1 MSFDLSEYVDVK
13 HRLNLALHKHPDL
26 RIVEDAPELITIG
39 ERVYIQ
45 CAVTVFRSADDLLPG
60 RAYCWEVWPGR
71 TPFTKESE
79 QQNGATSALGRCL
92 GYMGFGI
99 DTGLA
104 SSNEVRTAQGNNH
117 PSTQPMQP
125 GEYRPRYPAND
136 KPAPERAAVGSRATA
151 APASPH
157 FPHAISDKPRGLA
170 TDAQLRLLNTMLKER
185 GLPMPDA
192 GITFSE
198 ASDEISRLKNI
209 PKAKA

>member
-99 DTGLA
+99 DTGIA
-104 SSNEVRTAQGNNH
+104 SQNEVRTAQANNH
-117 PSTQPMQP
+117 PVAERPTA
-125 GEYRPRYPAND
+125 GEMVTR
-136 KPAPERAAVGSRATA
+136 TA

-157 FPHAISDKPRGLA
+157 YPHVNSDKPRGLA

-185 GLPMPDA
+185 GLPAPA
-192 GITFSE
+192 RGITFSE

-209 PKAKA
+209 PKVKQ

>member
-99 DTGLA
+99 DTGIA
-104 SSNEVRTAQGNNH
+104 SANEVRTAQANNH
-117 PSTQPMQP
+117 PST
-125 GEYRPRYPAND
+125 N
-136 KPAPERAAVGSRATA
+136 ERAAVGSRATA

-157 FPHAISDKPRGLA
+157 FPHVNSDKPRGLA

-192 GITFSE
+192 GITFTE
-198 ASDEISRLKNI
+198 ASDEISRLKTI
-209 PKAKA
+209 PKAK

>member
-39 ERVYIQ
+39 ERTYIQ

-99 DTGLA
+99 DTGIA
-104 SSNEVRTAQGNNH
+104 SANEVRTAQANNH
-117 PSTQPMQP
+117 PST
-125 GEYRPRYPAND
+125 D
-136 KPAPERAAVGSRATA
+136 KPAERAAVGSRAA

-157 FPHAISDKPRGLA
+157 FPHANSDKPRGLA
-170 TDAQLRLLNTMLKER
+170 TDAQLRLLNAMLTER
-185 GLPMPDA
+185 GLPAPPA
-192 GITFSE
+192 GITFTE
-198 ASDEISRLKNI
+198 ASDEIGRLKTV
-209 PKAKA
+209 PKAK

>member
-99 DTGLA
+99 DTGIA
-104 SSNEVRTAQGNNH
+104 SANEVRTAQANNH
-117 PSTQPMQP
+117 PST
-125 GEYRPRYPAND
+125 N
-136 KPAPERAAVGSRATA
+136 ERAAVGSKATA

-157 FPHAISDKPRGLA
+157 FPHANSDKPRGLA

-185 GLPMPDA
+185 DLPAPPA
-192 GITFSE
+192 GITFNE
-198 ASDEISRLKNI
+198 ASDEISRLKLI
-209 PKAKA
+209 PKAK

>member
-1 MSFDLSEYVDVK
+1 VSFDLSEYVDVK

-99 DTGLA
+99 DTGIA
-104 SSNEVRTAQGNNH
+104 SANEVRTAQANNH
-117 PSTQPMQP
+117 PST
-125 GEYRPRYPAND
+125 D
-136 KPAPERAAVGSRATA
+136 KPTDRAAVGSRATA

-157 FPHAISDKPRGLA
+157 FPHASSDKPRGLA
-170 TDAQLRLLNTMLKER
+170 TDAQLRLLNAMLKER

-192 GITFSE
+192 GITFTE
-198 ASDEISRLKNI
+198 ASDEISRLKLI
-209 PKAKA
+209 PKAK

>member
-1 MSFDLSEYVDVK
+1 LSFDLSEYVDVK

-26 RIVEDAPELITIG
+26 RVVEDAPELITIG

-99 DTGLA
+99 DTGIA
-104 SSNEVRTAQGNNH
+104 SQNEVRTAQANNH
-117 PSTQPMQP
+117 PATN
-125 GEYRPRYPAND
+125 ERPVA
-136 KPAPERAAVGSRATA
+136 GFRATA

-157 FPHAISDKPRGLA
+157 IPRVDPDKPRGLA
-170 TDAQLRLLNTMLKER
+170 TDAQLRLLNTMLSER
-185 GLPMPDA
+185 GLPAPPA
-192 GITFSE
+192 GITFTE
-198 ASDEISRLKNI
+198 ASDEIGRLKTV
-209 PKAKA
+209 PKVKA

>member
-1 MSFDLSEYVDVK
+1 MSFDLSDYVDVK

-39 ERVYIQ
+39 ERTYIQ

-99 DTGLA
+99 DTGIA
-104 SSNEVRTAQGNNH
+104 SANEVRTAQANNH
-117 PSTQPMQP
+117 PSAERPTA
-125 GEYRPRYPAND
+125 GEMVTR
-136 KPAPERAAVGSRATA
+136 TA

-157 FPHAISDKPRGLA
+157 YPHVSSDKPRGLA

-185 GLPMPDA
+185 GLPMPAA

-198 ASDEISRLKNI
+198 ASDEIGRLKNI
-209 PKAKA
+209 PKAK

>member
-99 DTGLA
+99 DTGIA
-104 SSNEVRTAQGNNH
+104 SANEVRTAQANNH
-117 PSTQPMQP
+117 PST
-125 GEYRPRYPAND
+125 D
-136 KPAPERAAVGSRATA
+136 KPQERAAVGSRAA

-157 FPHAISDKPRGLA
+157 YPHVHSDKPRGLA

-185 GLPMPDA
+185 GLPMPNA

-198 ASDEISRLKNI
+198 ASDEISRLKTV
-209 PKAKA
+209 PKAK

>member
-1 MSFDLSEYVDVK
+1 MPFDISEYVDVK

-99 DTGLA
+99 DTGIA
-104 SSNEVRTAQGNNH
+104 SANEVRTAQANNH
-117 PSTQPMQP
+117 PTT
-125 GEYRPRYPAND
+125 
-136 KPAPERAAVGSRATA
+136 ERAAPARATA

-157 FPHAISDKPRGLA
+157 YPHVHTDKPRGLA

-185 GLPMPDA
+185 DLPAPPA
-192 GITFSE
+192 GITFTE
-198 ASDEISRLKNI
+198 ASDEIGRLKNI
-209 PKAKA
+209 PKAK

>member
-99 DTGLA
+99 DTGIA
-104 SSNEVRTAQGNNH
+104 SANEVRTAQANNH
-117 PSTQPMQP
+117 PST
-125 GEYRPRYPAND
+125 D
-136 KPAPERAAVGSRATA
+136 KPQERAAVGSRAA

-157 FPHAISDKPRGLA
+157 YPHVHSDKPRGLA

-185 GLPMPDA
+185 GLPMPNA

-209 PKAKA
+209 PKAK

>member
-1 MSFDLSEYVDVK
+1 MSFDLSDYVDVK

-26 RIVEDAPELITIG
+26 RVVEDAPELITIG

-104 SSNEVRTAQGNNH
+104 SANEVRTAQGNNH
-117 PSTQPMQP
+117 PATERPTV
-125 GEYRPRYPAND
+125 GE
-136 KPAPERAAVGSRATA
+136 RATA
-151 APASPH
+151 APSSPH
-157 FPHAISDKPRGLA
+157 FPHATTDRPRGLA

-185 GLPMPDA
+185 DLPAPPA
-192 GITFSE
+192 GITFTE

-209 PKAKA
+209 PKAK